1 MYFIITRRKLPLNPL
16 SLYKSGCLNYN
27 VCFVENDCVVLE
39 IFIFL
44 LPKSSGTAVFQ
55 QFQTAVI
62 YKFFVTFLA
71 VKTLPFCKLVI
82 CIKAF
87 QWQFTAVLQHSH
99 FFNSKQ
105 GRNIYE
111 LIKKQQ
117 FSMNIKMRTETALN
131 CYHLIYI
138 HQNC

>member
-1 MYFIITRRKLPLNPL
+1 MVKVDFMYFIITRRKLPLNPL

-87 QWQFTAVLQHSH
+87 QWQLTAVLKHSQ
-99 FFNSKQ
+99 FLKTVNRAEIFMSLFKNNSFQ
-105 GRNIYE
+105 
-111 LIKKQQ
+111 
-117 FSMNIKMRTETALN
+117 
-131 CYHLIYI
+131 
-138 HQNC
+138 